1 MKLLRYKRL
10 WAPAHSLVSKY
21 QEALMPWNKPM
32 SFRRYIVNSVLLQ
45 I

>member
-21 QEALMPWNKPM
+21 QETLIPWNKPV
-32 SFRRYIVNSVLLQ
+32 SFRRYAVNSKLLQ